1 MPFSYSCKWQ
11 SAEGK
16 HCEHMAISAA
26 GYCRWHLA
34 NQRLQR
40 VLDPLTTL
48 NLNTG
53 QTLISILWAAVIIF
67 VGFRLYNNSI
77 NHFIWLN
84 SGIYPESS
92 FNYDPTPFLMLLGMS
107 LIVLGKLVSIL
118 RQIPIRAGIIV
129 YLFSAICW
137 GGAFYILRLPNPIFP
152 EIGEMPSRL
161 WQLELFLFIL
171 PVIVLGISFFPEI
184 GEMPSRLWQL
194 ELFLFILPVI
204 VLGISFERRTGHI
217 AIWMTIIGF
226 ILFALAG
233 IANFI
238 IAILGYFPYLP
249 ADTLTTVELTAR
261 ILCVFMG
268 FGLLGVSADGILA
281 LFYTG
286 SLITMFPVKNSF
298 YWKYLNPAAAQGSSL
313 SFWGVLLFV
322 FGLLIV
328 LYGQGYLLRD
338 FIYFIII
345 TGRYIFG
352 FLSWPVDMLLY
363 MILVAGIHYG
373 ISRYLKRPKST
384 T

>member
-171 PVIVLGISFFPEI
+171 PVIVLGISF
-184 GEMPSRLWQL
+184 
-194 ELFLFILPVI
+194 
-204 VLGISFERRTGHI
+204 ERRTGHI

-233 IANFI
+233 LANFI